1 MRVAVTGAAGKVGRY
16 VVQDLLDHNY
26 DVLSITH
33 RERKD
38 WISEQITLEVEN
50 YEQIYQALEGC
61 DGVIHLAAIPSP
73 RKHNDAQ
80 VLQTNVIGTYNV
92 LLAAG
97 KRGIKRI
104 AIASSDCALGFTYSF
119 NRPEPIYLPVDE
131 EHPPKP
137 DNSYGLSKIMMEK
150 AADGLAQRFEGM
162 SVASL
167 RITYVASPEE
177 YQSGTSFDEWTK
189 SPKKGPW
196 NLWSYIDAR
205 DVARAFRLSIET
217 NLEGHEVFYI
227 SAKNTRCRIPT
238 SQLID
243 EFYPN
248 VRKNIAF
255 TGNESLESSLKA
267 EKLLKF
273 TPEYSWDKLNE

>member
-73 RKHNDAQ
+73 KKDNDAQ

-97 KRGIKRI
+97 NRGIKRI

-131 EHPPKP
+131 EHPPRP

-162 SVASL
+162 SIASL

-217 NLEGHEVFYI
+217 NLEGHQVFCI
-227 SAKNTRCRIPT
+227 SAKNSRCRIPT

-243 EFYPN
+243 KFYPN
-248 VRKNIAF
+248 ARKNIAF

-273 TPEYSWDKLNE
+273 TPEYSWDKVNK

>member
-1 MRVAVTGAAGKVGRY
+1 MRIAVTGAAGRVGRY
-16 VVQDLLDHNY
+16 VVQELLDYNY

-73 RKHNDAQ
+73 NKHKDAQ

-97 KRGIKRI
+97 NRGIKRI

-131 EHPPKP
+131 QHPPRP

-162 SVASL
+162 SIASL

-177 YQSGTSFDEWTK
+177 YQTGTSFDEWTK

-248 VRKNIAF
+248 ARKNIAF
-255 TGNESLESSLKA
+255 IGNESLESSLKA

-273 TPEYSWDKLNE
+273 TPEYSWDKVNK

>member
-73 RKHNDAQ
+73 KKDNDAQ

-97 KRGIKRI
+97 NRGIKRI

-131 EHPPKP
+131 EHPPRP

-162 SVASL
+162 SIASL

-217 NLEGHEVFYI
+217 NLEGHQVFCI
-227 SAKNTRCRIPT
+227 SAKNSRCRIPT

-243 EFYPN
+243 KFYPN
-248 VRKNIAF
+248 ARKNSAF

-273 TPEYSWDKLNE
+273 TPEYSWDKVNK